1 MKGSD
6 PSWAELEAAGRTR
19 PAPRGTPAQPA
30 SRVDAGAK
38 GGVRW
43 LSEEQI
49 TQKAVPW
56 VWQDYIPQGAVT
68 ELDGKVKSSGK
79 TTFACH
85 LTRAVL
91 DGEPFLDR
99 MTMKGPVVYL
109 TEEGRSSWDPR
120 AENLGIAGHPD
131 LHVISKRENPRLTWA
146 ELVEA
151 ARDRMVATKAVLLIV
166 DTFGKLSGLKD
177 KDENYSGPVMAALDP
192 LLVLASALKVGVL
205 ITRHEKSA
213 GGEITESGRGS
224 TALSGEMDQVLQLK
238 RVGGLAH
245 ESERWLNALGRFE
258 ATPDHLKIRLED
270 GRYRT
275 VEKDEAAEMAG
286 RAVLK
291 ILQPGDP
298 RAVVDMLPELSEQ
311 GHSAKAV
318 YAAINRFTLSGELS
332 EVWGQGKHGHNRKLV
347 EIQSFH
353 ALQKR
358 ESVESEG
365 VAEGGLQSAQN
376 QRFHAPHPRS
386 GGGESIEGAAAETG
400 PAGTTPTRGN
410 GLDVPTLGDVLRVF
424 PGSRPLELDGES
436 GL

>member
-1 MKGSD
+1 
-6 PSWAELEAAGRTR
+6 
-19 PAPRGTPAQPA
+19 
-30 SRVDAGAK
+30 
-38 GGVRW
+38 

-49 TQKAVPW
+49 TQKAQQW

-109 TEEGRSSWDPR
+109 TEEGRASWDPR

-205 ITRHEKSA
+205 ITRHEKGA
-213 GGEITESGRGS
+213 GGEVTESGRGS

-245 ESERWLNALGRFE
+245 ERERWLNALGRFE
-258 ATPDHLKIRLED
+258 ATPDHLKIRLD
-270 GRYRT
+270 SGRYRT
-275 VEKDEAAEMAG
+275 VEKDEAPAAAG
-286 RAVLK
+286 QAMLQL
-291 ILQPGDP
+291 LQPNEP
-298 RAVVDMLPELSEQ
+298 RAAVDMLPELSEM
-311 GHSAKAV
+311 GHTSYAV
-318 YAAINRFTLSGELS
+318 YAGIIRLTLSGDLV
-332 EVWGQGKHGHNRKLV
+332 EVWGVGAKGRRRKMVALAP
-347 EIQSFH
+347 FD

-358 ESVESEG
+358 QTDGLEAPSE
-365 VAEGGLQSAQN
+365 VGLQS
-376 QRFHAPHPRS
+376 PTVHPFDASYSSRNSVKGMVGS
-386 GGGESIEGAAAETG
+386 GDDSETEAAADD
-400 PAGTTPTRGN
+400 ASA
-410 GLDVPTLGDVLRVF
+410 PTLADVLLVF
-424 PGSRPLELDGES
+424 PGAKSSREGQP
-436 GL
+436 

>member
-1 MKGSD
+1 MTTRHD
-6 PSWAELEAAGRTR
+6 PTWAELEATGSTRRTTPR
-19 PAPRGTPAQPA
+19 VVPATQETTSGGGLPAP
-30 SRVDAGAK
+30 
-38 GGVRW
+38 GGLRW

-131 LHVISKRENPRLTWA
+131 LHVISKRENPRATWTD
-146 ELVEA
+146 LVEA

-177 KDENYSGPVMAALDP
+177 KDENDSGPVMAALDP

-205 ITRHEKSA
+205 ITRHEKGA
-213 GGEITESGRGS
+213 GGEVTESGRGS

-245 ESERWLNALGRFE
+245 ESERWLNALGRYE
-258 ATPDHLKIRLED
+258 ATPDHLKIRLES

-275 VEKDEAAEMAG
+275 VEKDEAALVAG
-286 RAVLK
+286 KALLN
-291 ILQPGDP
+291 ILQPDEP
-298 RAVVDMLPELSEQ
+298 RAVVDMLPELSEM

-318 YAAINRFTLSGELS
+318 YAAVNRFTLSGEVS
-332 EVWGQGKHGHNRKLV
+332 EVWGEGKHGHKRKLV
-347 EIQSFH
+347 VRQAFH

-358 ESVESEG
+358 EMDGLEAPSE
-365 VAEGGLQSAQN
+365 VGLQAPTIHP
-376 QRFHAPHPRS
+376 FHARS
-386 GGGESIEGAAAETG
+386 SLEKSVKRMVGSGRDSETEAA
-400 PAGTTPTRGN
+400 RDD
-410 GLDVPTLGDVLRVF
+410 GLAPTLTDVLLIF
-424 PGSRPLELDGES
+424 PGAESSREGQP
-436 GL
+436 